1 MWLQNFMKNLYL
13 GTELTDEQLKDIPY
27 PREELHFY
35 VLHKNIQVSFKNKY
49 VNICIS
55 MNLYFYQLQLTVK
68 SRVVDCL
75 G

>member
-55 MNLYFYQLQLTVK
+55 IFSEFVFLSINYLDIKL
-68 SRVVDCL
+68 
-75 G
+75 

>member
-13 GTELTDEQLKDIPY
+13 GTELTDEQLRDIPY

-55 MNLYFYQLQLTVK
+55 IFSEFVFLSINYLSRYQTVI
-68 SRVVDCL
+68 
-75 G
+75 

>member
-13 GTELTDEQLKDIPY
+13 GTELTDEQLRDIPY

-49 VNICIS
+49 VKIFIPINYLDIK
-55 MNLYFYQLQLTVK
+55 L
-68 SRVVDCL
+68 
-75 G
+75 

>member
-35 VLHKNIQVSFKNKY
+35 VLHKNIQVSFKN
-49 VNICIS
+49 N
-55 MNLYFYQLQLTVK
+55 
-68 SRVVDCL
+68 
-75 G
+75 

>member
-13 GTELTDEQLKDIPY
+13 GTELTDVQLKDIPY

-49 VNICIS
+49 VNIFIS
-55 MNLYFYQLQLTVK
+55 IDFYSYQLLKYQTVI
-68 SRVVDCL
+68 
-75 G
+75 

>member
-1 MWLQNFMKNLYL
+1 MKNLYL

-49 VNICIS
+49 VCEH
-55 MNLYFYQLQLTVK
+55 LHFYEFVFLSIT
-68 SRVVDCL
+68 
-75 G
+75 

>member
-35 VLHKNIQVSFKNKY
+35 VLHKNIQVSFKNNY
-49 VNICIS
+49 ICE
-55 MNLYFYQLQLTVK
+55 NLHFSEFVFLSIT
-68 SRVVDCL
+68 
-75 G
+75 

>member
-55 MNLYFYQLQLTVK
+55 IILYFYQLLKYQTVI
-68 SRVVDCL
+68 
-75 G
+75 

>member
-13 GTELTDEQLKDIPY
+13 GTELTDEQLRDIPY

-49 VNICIS
+49 VNIAFLFS
-55 MNLYFYQLQLTVK
+55 LNLYFYQLIT
-68 SRVVDCL
+68 
-75 G
+75 

>member
-13 GTELTDEQLKDIPY
+13 GTELTDEQLRDIPY

-55 MNLYFYQLQLTVK
+55 IFSEFVFLSINYLDIKL
-68 SRVVDCL
+68 
-75 G
+75 

>member
-1 MWLQNFMKNLYL
+1 MKNLYL

-55 MNLYFYQLQLTVK
+55 IFSEFVFLSINYLDIKL
-68 SRVVDCL
+68 
-75 G
+75 

>member
-1 MWLQNFMKNLYL
+1 MKNLYL
-13 GTELTDEQLKDIPY
+13 GTELTDEQLRDIPY

-55 MNLYFYQLQLTVK
+55 IFSEFVFLSINYLDIKL
-68 SRVVDCL
+68 
-75 G
+75 

>member
-1 MWLQNFMKNLYL
+1 MKNLYL

-49 VNICIS
+49 VNIAFLFS
-55 MNLYFYQLQLTVK
+55 LNLYFYQLIT
-68 SRVVDCL
+68 
-75 G
+75 